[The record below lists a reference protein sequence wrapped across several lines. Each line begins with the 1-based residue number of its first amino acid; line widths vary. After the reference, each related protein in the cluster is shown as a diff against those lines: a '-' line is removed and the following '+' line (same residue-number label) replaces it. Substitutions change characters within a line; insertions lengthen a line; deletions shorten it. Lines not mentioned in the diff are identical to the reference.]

1 MGVRADGRHQLLGK
15 RVLDSVSA
23 RHDRVIGINSLVQVL
38 SYVLQAR
45 SGLPKTTG
53 TGEWLEEEP
62 ACSRR
67 TPRSLCGTSPTTAK
81 LLGSANIGVHAGE
94 NGTQCPHL
102 FICRVATAA

>member
-23 RHDRVIGINSLVQVL
+23 RHDRVIWINSLVQGL

-53 TGEWLEEEP
+53 TGERLE
-62 ACSRR
+62 ARR
-67 TPRSLCGTSPTTAK
+67 PCARRSPRKLYERSPTTPK
-81 LLGSANIGVHAGE
+81 LLETANIGCHGGRYRA
-94 NGTQCPHL
+94 PWPRWL
-102 FICRVATAA
+102 I